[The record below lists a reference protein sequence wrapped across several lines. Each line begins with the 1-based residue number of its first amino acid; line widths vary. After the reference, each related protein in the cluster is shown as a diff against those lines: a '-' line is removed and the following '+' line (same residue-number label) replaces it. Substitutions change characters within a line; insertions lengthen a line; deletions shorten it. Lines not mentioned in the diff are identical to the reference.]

1 MNRPLSSLLREL
13 FLDPI
18 LRLLRIRPKVVAD
31 SPKGETRNNAA
42 DADGA
47 VDPHRRVSQS
57 LLASG
62 AIRKET

>member
-1 MNRPLSSLLREL
+1 L
-13 FLDPI
+13 FVDPI
-18 LRLLRIRPKVVAD
+18 LRLLRIRPKVIAD
-31 SPKGETRNNAA
+31 SPKGKTRNNAA

-47 VDPHRRVSQS
+47 GDPHRRVSQS